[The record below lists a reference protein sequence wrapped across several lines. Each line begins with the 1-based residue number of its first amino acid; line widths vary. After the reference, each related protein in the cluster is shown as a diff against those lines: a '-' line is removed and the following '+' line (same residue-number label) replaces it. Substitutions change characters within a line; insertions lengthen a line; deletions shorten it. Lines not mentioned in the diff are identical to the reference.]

1 MGVDSGAEVPV
12 VSFDADVVFSGLFV
26 TKVVVVSPP
35 ACTVKLFF
43 EFMQIQIEGL
53 AVMSI
58 KQCCFNCFPEKFA
71 RITKA
76 SADFKN
82 YAKKVGR
89 RQKFSKKFLLVK
101 TEAPSFQ
108 KEV

>member
-1 MGVDSGAEVPV
+1 MTLPISLTVGVESSAEVPV

-35 ACTVKLFF
+35 ACTVKLLFF

-58 KQCCFNCFPEKFA
+58 KQCCFICFPEKFA
-71 RITKA
+71 
-76 SADFKN
+76 
-82 YAKKVGR
+82 
-89 RQKFSKKFLLVK
+89 QL
-101 TEAPSFQ
+101 
-108 KEV
+108 